1 MTCCA
6 KPACHPVNIVQL
18 PYFYCTRTFIRTGKN
33 YFTCGR
39 TNQHVSIKSIDY
51 AKSHRFVHLA
61 IHYFFFLFTC
71 LPNCFLYT
79 SPFYH
84 ALAYHH
90 WMRGTIHRDQFSK
103 KFYQNSILE
112 YGKIYFFLSEARLVK
127 FGLLGQIQ
135 PHGHAQGL
143 DFKWPCLYFLKQQL
157 TAVQNVKLEIFI
169 VDYTVSF
176 FSNCL

>member
-1 MTCCA
+1 MSQSNQPTMPRGTALCIS
-6 KPACHPVNIVQL
+6 P
-18 PYFYCTRTFIRTGKN
+18 FII
-33 YFTCGR
+33 
-39 TNQHVSIKSIDY
+39 S
-51 AKSHRFVHLA
+51 
-61 IHYFFFLFTC
+61 FFFLFTC
-71 LPNCFLYT
+71 LSNCFVYT

-84 ALAYHH
+84 ILAYHH
-90 WMRGTIHRDQFSK
+90 WMRGTIHRDKFSK
-103 KFYQNSILE
+103 KIYQNSILD

-176 FSNCL
+176 FFLTVYNSGRFSCT